1 MSYTNENN
9 RASLDIYYQDPS
21 NTQYVVKDE
30 NDNCGGLCN
39 YDNVGLKRPSYTRVP
54 TAKSSN
60 VFNKYIWRETS
71 NNSQMYLSVSG
82 KSINGYVKFNDNTN
96 YPIEGNIEK
105 ENKKAS
111 ILIKYPK
118 NGIMD
123 QGTIVI
129 SKKGKDKYKLVMN
142 LSSHSKMTFINNQLK
157 SNTFSRDGGIEN
169 NEGIENNIEYDNC
182 FFGKSGLEKE
192 PLYLSTSVDKHD
204 MFLAFDKGFV
214 KDTQVFISNNKPKH
228 AELTG
233 LNIKTC
239 KKPKNCKY
247 SVDRNIPNIWMIA
260 EYNQP
265 CQFLIYSYS
274 EDTSNIPNYFIGCNS
289 DGGVN
294 VSSSGGSEEQ
304 VWEFEKNGDQIY
316 IKSVYYGWYLGTST
330 EPSILQ
336 NTKVI
341 KMSNTPCNWKFTK
354 AHITPYNPVFKHSSK
369 LDGFYTYKYT
379 TSDEYNIKTLLEL
392 RMKKNKG
399 LISIPH
405 INKDG
410 EKIVM
415 NVKFKKTNLIVG
427 ENDKYTLTINVIKI
441 KGNHVVLNIKA
452 VDKHTKDVIN
462 LSGNPHKYVNNYSL
476 KIPELIPEIV
486 EHLETDTST
495 MPIDCPPKFPYAF
508 GSDKWGEGN
517 DCCIGNPG
525 LDPSTGN
532 FECVKYGCYG
542 RGCGEFTYSKQDGT
556 WKSNTKYKN
565 NSIITA
571 NPETQTQSCPKN
583 YPYPYSGNIS
593 ISNNGKTEV
602 YGYLEG
608 DSKHENDKNFFCCSD
623 MIGQDNTQCLNGNS
637 IPCPN
642 PPCEPFLEDATISTK
657 ELHNLVAVQPISHIS
672 YDSANTNWK
681 IYTQAN
687 IKTGINISGLNDGSN
702 TNSDK
707 VINGFIDTARDVQKV
722 LSIGFSL
729 VKLSSNSNKDLTPS
743 EQTIM
748 EAHSTNNKLDL
759 VLTTDLN
766 PGGIIFKD
774 YFKCSKNQLFP
785 IDKYNTLYIYPYNDT
800 YDPTCPS
807 WNQSIETDT
816 TTNCY
821 VAPESRKGVTVKYNN
836 KPIKQTDDNKETIK
850 KICISMN
857 KCYDGSVVGKMPDRK
872 TEIPWCFEPGK
883 MCSQDSD
890 CNEGDGEECYIDP
903 VCSAWNNAP
912 FSSSDSFINNPKL
925 YFTITKNCNAIYN
938 SQNGTNSSLKLY
950 IDRPSA
956 GTNHE
961 AEYKTDDE
969 AYTDYQ
975 SNPSKSTVMGKC
987 YNYGRQYTG
996 SNLIG
1001 NNQEYPCWGGEDANK
1016 YGTGNV
1022 YFIEDTTMNKGMCIK
1037 KNFIYMLIKNNN
1049 NNNYKAYR
1057 YNTTSNLE
1065 YELPEPLP
1073 NSEQYNFICLT
1084 EHIVKSSDG
1093 KKLPTTVLYGA
1104 TTDNK
1109 IVQYDNST
1117 KMWNELNNISIPS
1130 NMSTISKIYTHG
1142 IYLYVLWSN
1151 YSNSTLSNNELWY
1164 YDMNKPS
1171 DNGKRAFET
1180 NNATDFIVN
1189 DIQNENNP
1197 VGFIIRQG
1205 QLVSFNSYGP
1215 DTKSLNA
1222 SNASSLFIV
1231 PKKNGVYWTS
1241 TDGQLNYYDG
1251 NNSTQVSGGDKI
1263 NTVVSTIDGKKLYYI
1278 KQEPVN
1284 NLLCSV
1290 EFSLDKNLESPL
1302 DQSLDNKTNTIISR
1316 LYGTTGLPDSPV
1328 PVLIQS
1334 MSV

>member
-1 MSYTNENN
+1 MSYTTNN

-82 KSINGYVKFNDNTN
+82 KSINGYVKFNDNSN
-96 YPIEGNIEK
+96 YPIEGKIEK

-118 NGIMD
+118 SGIMD

-129 SKKGKDKYKLVMN
+129 TKNGKDKYKLVMK

-192 PLYLSTSVDKHD
+192 PLYLSTSVDNHD

-274 EDTSNIPNYFIGCNS
+274 EDTSNVPNYFIGCGS

-330 EPSILQ
+330 EPSILK
-336 NTKVI
+336 NTNVI

-392 RMKKNKG
+392 KMKKNKG

-415 NVKFKKTNLIVG
+415 DVKFKKTNLIVG

-452 VDKHTKDVIN
+452 ADKHTKDVIN

-476 KIPELIPEIV
+476 KIPELIPDIV

-495 MPIDCPPKFPYAF
+495 MPIACPPKYPYAF

-525 LDPSTGN
+525 LDPQGK
-532 FECVKYGCYG
+532 FDCVKYGCYG
-542 RGCGEFTYSKQDGT
+542 RGCGGFTYSKQGGGT
-556 WKSNTKYKN
+556 WKGNAKYKN

-593 ISNNGKTEV
+593 INTNGNKET

-608 DSKHENDKNFFCCSD
+608 INNNKNFFCCSD
-623 MIGQDNTQCLNGNS
+623 MIGQDNTQCLNSKS

-687 IKTGINISGLNDGSN
+687 ITTGINISGLNNGSN
-702 TNSDK
+702 TNSDN
-707 VINGFIDTARDVQKV
+707 VINGFIDTARDVQKA

-743 EQTIM
+743 EQTIT
-748 EAHSTNNKLDL
+748 EAHTTNSKLDL
-759 VLTTDLN
+759 VLRTDLN

-774 YFKCSKNQLFP
+774 YFKGSKNQLFP

-800 YDPTCPS
+800 YDPTTCPS
-807 WNQSIETDT
+807 WHQSIETDT

-821 VAPESRKGVTVKYNN
+821 VSPESRKGVPLKYNN

-857 KCYDGSVVGKMPDRK
+857 KCYDDSVIGKMPDGK
-872 TEIPWCFEPGK
+872 TEIPWCFDAGK
-883 MCSQDSD
+883 ICSQDSD
-890 CNEGDGEECYIDP
+890 CGGDEGEECYIDP

-912 FSSSDSFINNPKL
+912 FSGSFPTNKDSN
-925 YFTITKNCNAIYN
+925 FTITKNCNAIYN
-938 SQNGTNSSLKLY
+938 SQQGPNSTLKNY
-950 IDRPSA
+950 INRPSA
-956 GTNHE
+956 GTSPE
-961 AEYKTDDE
+961 VKYKTDDE

-987 YNYGRQYTG
+987 YNYGRHYTG
-996 SNLIG
+996 SNLIDI
-1001 NNQEYPCWGGEDANK
+1001 NNPEYPCFGGSDTNK
-1016 YGTGNV
+1016 YSTGNV
-1022 YFIEDTTMNKGMCIK
+1022 YFEEDTSMNKGMCIK
-1037 KNFIYMLIKNNN
+1037 KNFIYILINN
-1049 NNNYKAYR
+1049 KAYR

-1073 NSEQYNFICLT
+1073 NSNQYSFNYLT
-1084 EHIVKSSDG
+1084 EHIIKSSDG
-1093 KKLPTTVLYGA
+1093 KKLPTTVLYGV
-1104 TTDNK
+1104 TTTNK
-1109 IVQYDNST
+1109 IVHYVNST
-1117 KMWNELNNISIPS
+1117 KTWNELTNIVMP
-1130 NMSTISKIYTHG
+1130 NVDMTTISKIYTYG

-1151 YSNSTLSNNELWY
+1151 DSKSGRIKNELWY
-1164 YDMNKPS
+1164 YDMTNTS
-1171 DNGKRAFET
+1171 DTSKKAFSSINT
-1180 NNATDFIVN
+1180 TDFIVN
-1189 DIQNENNP
+1189 DIQNETNP

-1205 QLVSFNSYGP
+1205 RLVSFNPSGP
-1215 DTKSLNA
+1215 DNKSLNT
-1222 SNASSLFIV
+1222 SPTVSLFII
-1231 PKKNGVYWTS
+1231 PNKPGVYWTD
-1241 TDGQLNYYDG
+1241 TAGKLNYYNG
-1251 NNSTQVSGGDKI
+1251 KKSSSISGGGPM
-1263 NTVVSTIDGKKLYYI
+1263 NSAVSTVDGQKLFYI
-1278 KQEPVN
+1278 KHEHAETTQTPN
-1284 NLLCSV
+1284 NLLCSAS
-1290 EFSLDKNLESPL
+1290 FKTSTSLNS
-1302 DQSLDNKTNTIISR
+1302 QTIISR
-1316 LYGTTGLPDSPV
+1316 LYGNTGLPGTPV
-1328 PVLIQS
+1328 PVYIQS

>member
-1 MSYTNENN
+1 MSYTTNN

-82 KSINGYVKFNDNTN
+82 KSINGYVKFNDNSN
-96 YPIEGNIEK
+96 YPIEGKIEK

-118 NGIMD
+118 SGIMD

-129 SKKGKDKYKLVMN
+129 TKNGKDKYKLVMK

-192 PLYLSTSVDKHD
+192 PLYLSTSVDNHD

-274 EDTSNIPNYFIGCNS
+274 EDTSNVPNYFIGCGS

-330 EPSILQ
+330 EPSILK
-336 NTKVI
+336 NTNVI

-392 RMKKNKG
+392 KMKKNKG

-415 NVKFKKTNLIVG
+415 DVKFKKTNLIVG

-452 VDKHTKDVIN
+452 ADKHTKDVIN

-476 KIPELIPEIV
+476 KIPELIPDIV

-495 MPIDCPPKFPYAF
+495 MPIACPPKYPYAF

-525 LDPSTGN
+525 LDPQGK
-532 FECVKYGCYG
+532 FDCVKYGCYG
-542 RGCGEFTYSKQDGT
+542 RGCGGFTYSKQGGGT
-556 WKSNTKYKN
+556 LKGNAKYKN

-593 ISNNGKTEV
+593 INTNGNKET

-608 DSKHENDKNFFCCSD
+608 INNNKNFFCCSD
-623 MIGQDNTQCLNGNS
+623 MIGQDNTQCLNSNS

-687 IKTGINISGLNDGSN
+687 ITTGINISGLNDGSN
-702 TNSDK
+702 TNSDN
-707 VINGFIDTARDVQKV
+707 VINGFIDTARDVQKA

-743 EQTIM
+743 EQTIT
-748 EAHSTNNKLDL
+748 EAHTTNSKLDL
-759 VLTTDLN
+759 VLRTDLN

-774 YFKCSKNQLFP
+774 YFKGSKNQLFP

-821 VAPESRKGVTVKYNN
+821 VAPESRKGVPLKYNN

-857 KCYDGSVVGKMPDRK
+857 KCYDDSVVGKMPDGK
-872 TEIPWCFEPGK
+872 KEIPWCFEPGK

-890 CNEGDGEECYIDP
+890 CGGDEGEECYIDP

-912 FSSSDSFINNPKL
+912 YSGRDSFLTNKDSN
-925 YFTITKNCNAIYN
+925 FTITKNCNAIWN
-938 SQNGTNSSLKLY
+938 SQQGPNSSFKNY
-950 IDRPSA
+950 INRPSA
-956 GTNHE
+956 GTNPD

-975 SNPSKSTVMGKC
+975 SNPSKLTVMGKC

-996 SNLIG
+996 SNLIH
-1001 NNQEYPCWGGEDANK
+1001 NNPENPCWGGTD
-1016 YGTGNV
+1016 TGNV
-1022 YFIEDTTMNKGMCIK
+1022 YFIEDTSMNKGMCIK
-1037 KNFIYMLIKNNN
+1037 KNFIYMLINN
-1049 NNNYKAYR
+1049 KAYR

-1073 NSEQYNFICLT
+1073 NSNQYSFNYLT
-1084 EHIVKSSDG
+1084 EHIIKSSDG
-1093 KKLPTTVLYGA
+1093 KKLPTTVLYGV
-1104 TTDNK
+1104 TTTNK
-1109 IVQYDNST
+1109 IVHYVNST
-1117 KMWNELNNISIPS
+1117 KTWNELTNIVMP
-1130 NMSTISKIYTHG
+1130 NVDMTTISKIYTYG

-1151 YSNSTLSNNELWY
+1151 DSKSGLINNELWY
-1164 YDMNKPS
+1164 YDMTNTS
-1171 DNGKRAFET
+1171 DTSKKAFSSSNT
-1180 NNATDFIVN
+1180 TDFIVN
-1189 DIQNENNP
+1189 DIQNETNP

-1215 DTKSLNA
+1215 DNKSLNT
-1222 SNASSLFIV
+1222 SPVVSLFII
-1231 PKKNGVYWTS
+1231 PNKPGVYWTD
-1241 TDGQLNYYDG
+1241 TAGKLNYYNG
-1251 NNSTQVSGGDKI
+1251 KKSSSISGGDPM
-1263 NTVVSTIDGKKLYYI
+1263 NSAVSTVDGQKLFYI
-1278 KQEPVN
+1278 KHEHAETTQTPN
-1284 NLLCSV
+1284 NLLCSAS
-1290 EFSLDKNLESPL
+1290 FKTSTSLNS
-1302 DQSLDNKTNTIISR
+1302 QTIISR
-1316 LYGTTGLPDSPV
+1316 LYGNTGLPGTPV
-1328 PVLIQS
+1328 PVYIQS